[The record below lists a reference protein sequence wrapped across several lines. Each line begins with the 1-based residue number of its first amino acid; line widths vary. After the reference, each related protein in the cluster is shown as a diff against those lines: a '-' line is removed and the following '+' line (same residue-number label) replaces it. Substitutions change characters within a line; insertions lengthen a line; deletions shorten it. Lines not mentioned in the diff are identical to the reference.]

1 MAFRP
6 TINNM
11 QDFLVGLE
19 FVTNAEAVRTHIDQL
34 KTTIARHEAAAA
46 KYAKVERLED
56 LEAEL
61 KAKIEEQKQRLAD
74 VSRVEADAKQQAREI
89 IAEAKK
95 QANEITKVD
104 KAARNEVEKLR
115 QELTA
120 KIAQNEKTQTVQD
133 QLKRELD
140 AYREELKEKERAHEA
155 KVQAFYDTLRKA
167 GG

>member
-19 FVTNAEAVRTHIDQL
+19 FVTNAESVRTHIDQL

-46 KYAKVERLED
+46 KYAKVES
-56 LEAEL
+56 LEALEADL

-74 VSRVEADAKQQAREI
+74 VSRVEADARQQAREI
-89 IAEAKK
+89 IAEARK
-95 QANEITKVD
+95 QANEIAKVD
-104 KAARNEVEKLR
+104 KAARNATERLQ

-120 KIAQNEKTQTVQD
+120 KIGQNEKTQAIND
-133 QLKRELD
+133 QIKKELD
-140 AYREELKEKERAHEA
+140 AYRDELKEREKAHES